1 VKLEHKSPPETHPG
15 LSEQPS
21 IPDTV
26 EDEEASFEALFVL
39 PERRQQE
46 ERAARARSGK
56 TATPSL
62 APKQPKPPEPKKHR
76 WFDGWLRGK
85 EDGGLRRLVENTTRF
100 LDHHEEHTQTRKRGG
115 RATDLSAH
123 RLRVEAIVCNLAYA
137 VLEPPPTGKIATK
150 LGNGNTGR
158 TRYDSEVLGNMM
170 RPTVQMLEAVNILAI
185 HHAEAIRGEVS
196 SIIPTA
202 RFREK
207 VQEFGITK
215 DDFTRDAAE
224 EVLILR
230 RSVKKDTHW
239 ASGSAP
245 RKTREPIN
253 YTETEETRKVRD
265 GMRHQNGFLGGADIT
280 FLDDGL
286 EPRVDPFER
295 TSKRYFV
302 ILEGQPEGF
311 DQGGRLYGGFWQNL
325 KSDRRQHI
333 RIGGEPVAVL
343 DYGSMFTRL
352 AYFEVGAVPPECD
365 LYAIPG
371 AEGYRSG
378 IKLAMNCFLFD
389 GGNRSKWPTKLR
401 VGVGSDEDAKIDP
414 SGEAASYEARLPR
427 GWTVGKTKKAIL
439 AVHPALKPAWGRRLG
454 YGLMY
459 KESQILIAVLEALR
473 TRNIPALGL
482 HDGLLV
488 GQSRAEEAEA
498 VMIKKAVEVGGGYI
512 PVNTMRL

>member
-1 VKLEHKSPPETHPG
+1 MTLERKPPPEAQIKPSEQSSIRDPDEDAG
-15 LSEQPS
+15 ASCYGFVALSETERQLAVQAARS
-21 IPDTV
+21 TIRKGT
-26 EDEEASFEALFVL
+26 ANKTSKRSRL
-39 PERRQQE
+39 PE
-46 ERAARARSGK
+46 
-56 TATPSL
+56 
-62 APKQPKPPEPKKHR
+62 PEKHR
-76 WFDGWLRGK
+76 WFDGWLRAK
-85 EDGGLRRLVENTTRF
+85 EAGGLRRLVERTIQ
-100 LDHHEEHTQTRKRGG
+100 LLEHHEEHTKARD
-115 RATDLSAH
+115 RARRPDDQKAH
-123 RLRVEAIVCNLAYA
+123 LLRIEAIVCNLTYA

-150 LGNGNTGR
+150 LGNGNKGL
-158 TRYDSEVLGNMM
+158 TRYESKVLGKMM
-170 RPTVQMLEAVNILAI
+170 RPTVLMLECLDILAV
-185 HHAEAIRGEVS
+185 HKPKAIRGEVY
-196 SIIPTA
+196 SIVPTA
-202 RFREK
+202 WFRDR

-230 RSVKKDTHW
+230 RSVKEDTDW

-253 YTETEETRKVRD
+253 YTETGETRKLRD
-265 GMRHQNGFLGGADIT
+265 GMRCLNGFLAAADIA

-295 TSKRYFV
+295 TSKRRFV

-352 AYFEVGAVPPECD
+352 AYFEAGAVPPEGD

-371 AEGYRSG
+371 TEGYRSG

-389 GGNRSKWPTKLR
+389 GGNRSKWPKELG
-401 VGVGSDEDAKIDP
+401 VGVGTDLDAESDP
-414 SGEAASYEARLPR
+414 SNEAASYEGGLPA

-439 AVHPALKPAWGRRLG
+439 AVHPALKAAWGRRMG
-454 YGLMY
+454 YRLMY
-459 KESQILIAVLEALR
+459 KESEVLIAVLETLR

-482 HDGLLV
+482 HDGLIV
-488 GQSRAEEAEA
+488 AQSKAKEAEA
-498 VMIKKAVEVGGGYI
+498 VMIEKAVEVGGGHI
-512 PVNTMRL
+512 PVN